1 MILQDDADSA
11 PKSVLEADSL
21 LPSYLREDPAE
32 EAAALARQLLTLLG
46 LSQAQAR
53 QLLEQRHG
61 EGHRGRSEQEVHE
74 LRTLEIGGVRRAGD
88 PQEQASPTRCVKS
101 ADNP

>member
-1 MILQDDADSA
+1 MTLQDDADSA

-53 QLLEQRHG
+53 QLLLLARALS
-61 EGHRGRSEQEVHE
+61 RGAP
-74 LRTLEIGGVRRAGD
+74 GAAGMVGA
-88 PQEQASPTRCVKS
+88 AS
-101 ADNP
+101 